1 MFTHLDTITPIQLK
15 SVDGPKGRFYNTPG
29 GKYPSITTILGSGEK
44 PWLTSW
50 RDSLGPIKADKE
62 MKRASDR
69 GTAVHLMLERFVN
82 NDPNPTRG
90 QQIDHINEFK
100 SLRNYIRP
108 IDNILLQEAALYS
121 DTMKIAGRVDLIS
134 DYKRRIATIDYKT
147 STGSKTEQMIQNYFL
162 QTTAYSLMVGEMYD
176 IIIEDIVII
185 MSVER
190 GVPLVFKGKVDDY
203 IEDLLKKISE
213 YYKKN
218 KVS

>member
-1 MFTHLDTITPIQLK
+1 MFTHLNTITPLQLK
-15 SVDGPKGRFYNTPG
+15 SVDGPKGRYYTTPN

-50 RDSLGPIKADKE
+50 RDSLGPVKADKE

-82 NDPNPTRG
+82 NDPDPTKG
-90 QQIDHINEFK
+90 QHLDHINEFK
-100 SLRNYIRP
+100 SLRNYLRP
-108 IDNILLQEAALYS
+108 INNILIQEGALYS
-121 DTMKIAGRVDLIS
+121 DTMRTAGRVDLIA
-134 DYKRRIATIDYKT
+134 DYKGRISTIDYKT

-162 QTTAYSLMVGEMYD
+162 QTTAYSLMMDERYN

-190 GVPLVFKGKVDDY
+190 GVPLIFKGKVDDH
-203 IEDLLKKISE
+203 IEALLKKISE
-213 YYKKN
+213 YHKKN
-218 KVS
+218 GKV